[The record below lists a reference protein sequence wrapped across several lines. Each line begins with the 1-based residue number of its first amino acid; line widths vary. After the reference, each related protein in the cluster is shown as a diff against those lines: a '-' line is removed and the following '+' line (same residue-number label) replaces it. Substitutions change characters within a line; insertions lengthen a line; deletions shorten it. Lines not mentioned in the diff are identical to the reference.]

1 MYKNISRFCCS
12 VKIATGAVVCVESE
26 IRGDV
31 TIGKTMPSNR
41 SSENLLF
48 SHSRS
53 VPRQELNGCNHC
65 SWLLAAPLFLQAPGP
80 WSTQKLASLLRQD
93 PLSSEKATWLK
104 SKLWSLTGYLR
115 PRCTMFSTRL
125 TIVDHLWWSVTVLT
139 CELVWSSPQ
148 LPRKYYTWFW
158 GGTKNNDHRYQQRL
172 WSWLW
177 YPFI

>member
-1 MYKNISRFCCS
+1 
-12 VKIATGAVVCVESE
+12 
-26 IRGDV
+26 
-31 TIGKTMPSNR
+31 MPSNR
-41 SSENLLF
+41 NRVQKTCFSLTADQSQGRSWMAVITLLDY
-48 SHSRS
+48 
-53 VPRQELNGCNHC
+53 
-65 SWLLAAPLFLQAPGP
+65 LLPLFLQAPGP

-104 SKLWSLTGYLR
+104 SKPWSLTGYLR

-125 TIVDHLWWSVTVLT
+125 TIVKHLWWSVTVLT

-158 GGTKNNDHRYQQRL
+158 GGTKNDDHRYQQRL

-177 YPFI
+177 YPFV